1 MIKKKSKIF
10 IGYKPFDWQLDVHKL
25 LEQYPTKTILSV
37 LSRRQCGKSMMASN
51 ILLERAINSEGSI
64 GVYLAPTFK
73 QCKKFYNE
81 LHSAII
87 GSKVIRSYNKSDFEL
102 SFINNSRITCLSA
115 AQRENLR
122 GYTVKNSFL
131 IVDEAAFISDSIF
144 DIVQPYTNVYEST
157 TILISTPLFTQG
169 KFYECYQK
177 GVAEVDGYKSISFND
192 YDTSLL
198 LSNEMLE
205 VYRKNLPENTFK
217 TEYLGQFIKGGGL
230 VFKNFNQCV
239 VNLQF
244 PDRPK
249 YVGIDWA
256 TGEGTDNTIITF
268 MTDKCEVIRQE
279 KYRNMS
285 PSEMIDKVAASLNR
299 YSNLAILSE
308 KNSIGAV
315 FSDVVITKLR
325 NTSNKIEHFITTNES
340 KKMIIDGLILAFDNK
355 EISLPNDK
363 SLIQELEVFSSK
375 YSSEKRLL
383 TYGAP
388 LGMNDDRVMSLAL
401 AYHSK
406 NNKKGQYDISF
417 L

>member
-1 MIKKKSKIF
+1 MIKKKSKTF
-10 IGYKPFDWQLDVHKL
+10 IGYKPFDWQLDVHKI
-25 LEQYPTKTILSV
+25 LEQHPTKTILSI

-64 GVYLAPTFK
+64 GIYIAPTFK
-73 QCKKFYNE
+73 QCKKFYTE
-81 LHSAII
+81 LHSAISS
-87 GSKVIRSYNKSDFEL
+87 SKVIRSYNKSDFEL

-177 GVAEVDGYKSISFND
+177 GLAEINGYKSLSFND
-192 YDTSLL
+192 YDTSFL
-198 LSNEMLE
+198 LSKEMLE
-205 VYRKNLPENTFK
+205 IYRQNLPENTFK

-230 VFKNFNQCV
+230 VFKNFAKCI
-239 VNLQF
+239 VNINVQ
-244 PDRPK
+244 DKPK
-249 YVGIDWA
+249 YIGIDWA
-256 TGEGTDNTIITF
+256 TGEGTDSTIITF

-279 KYRNMS
+279 KYKNMG
-285 PSEMIDKVAASLNR
+285 PSEMIDRVVDSLRKYN
-299 YSNLAILSE
+299 NLAILSE

-315 FSDVVITKLR
+315 FSDVVSTKLK
-325 NTSNKIEHFITTNES
+325 NTSNKIEHFTTSNES
-340 KKMIIDGLILAFDNK
+340 KKEIIDGLIYAFDNNL
-355 EISLPNDK
+355 ITIPNDK
-363 SLIQELEVFSSK
+363 NLIQELEVFSSK
-375 YSSEKRLL
+375 YNSEKRLL

-388 LGMNDDRVMSLAL
+388 SGMNDDRVISLAL

-406 NNKKGQYDISF
+406 NNKRGQYIVKF
-417 L
+417 I